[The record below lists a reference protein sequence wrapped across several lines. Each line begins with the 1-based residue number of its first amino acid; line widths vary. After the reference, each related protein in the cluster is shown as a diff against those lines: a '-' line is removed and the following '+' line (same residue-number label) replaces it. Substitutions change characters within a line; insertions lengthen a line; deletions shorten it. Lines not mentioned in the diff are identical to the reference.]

1 MHGKKTFERDERES
15 GKKDLERKR
24 TLSQMFDLLKFHI
37 TKLFFF
43 LRAKKKLIMI
53 YGPPAGESARQQAY
67 YLLNLIS
74 AVLSMQMNFA
84 FL

>member
-1 MHGKKTFERDERES
+1 
-15 GKKDLERKR
+15 
-24 TLSQMFDLLKFHI
+24 MFDLLKFHI
-37 TKLFFF
+37 TKLFF

>member
-1 MHGKKTFERDERES
+1 MEKKTFERDERES
-15 GKKDLERKR
+15 RKKDLERKR

-37 TKLFFF
+37 TKLFF